1 MEHTFWHHKW
11 EQNQVGFHLN
21 YVQPL
26 LIRNLDLFQFNTGSV
41 EQNRIFLPLCGKTL
55 DIGYLLAKNYSVVAV
70 ELSEIAV
77 QAVLQALDLRP
88 DNPVTI
94 SEWAGGKCYQAKHLQ
109 IYVGDFFALTQG
121 DIADIALVYDRAALI
136 ALPEPL
142 RTDYA
147 QHLAHI
153 TEHAPQLLI
162 TLDYD
167 QTVAGG
173 PPFAVSTQRIEV
185 LYGDT
190 YSIQLIEEAD
200 IIEEE
205 PHFKAKGLTAFYERA
220 YRLKKV

>member
-11 EQNQVGFHLN
+11 ERNQVGFHLN
-21 YVQPL
+21 YVHPL

-55 DIGYLLAKNYSVVAV
+55 DIGYLLSKNYSVVAV

-77 QAVLQALDLRP
+77 QAVFQTLNLQP
-88 DNPVTI
+88 DNPVKI
-94 SEWAGGKCYQAKHLQ
+94 SDWAGGKCYQSKNLQ

-121 DIADIALVYDRAALI
+121 DLANIALVYDRGALI
-136 ALPEPL
+136 ALPEAL

-147 QHLAHI
+147 QHLARI

-167 QTVAGG
+167 QSVAGG
-173 PPFAVSTQRIEV
+173 PPFAVSTKSIEV
-185 LYGDT
+185 LYGNT

-205 PHFKAKGLTAFYERA
+205 PRFKAKGIKAFYQRA
-220 YRLKKV
+220 YKLK